1 MKRYRLLIWF
11 TQLGISAA
19 TPLLLC
25 IAGGAWL
32 ENRFSL
38 GAWMILLSIVLGM
51 GAAFSGFCRALRAMR
66 RQAERDDADGGE
78 PPVSFNRHI

>member
-11 TQLGISAA
+11 TQLGISVA

-32 ENRFSL
+32 QSRFSL
-38 GAWMILLSIVLGM
+38 DAWVILLRIVLGM
-51 GAAFSGFCRALRAMR
+51 GAAFSSFRRALRAMR

-78 PPVSFNRHI
+78 PPVSFNKHI